1 MSKYHTLT
9 FNDISLIDYQCFYDY
24 SQAFR
29 TPTKLMDMFHIEG
42 RNGDLSISQNSYSN
56 ITIPF
61 NCHIRKDFNE
71 NYYALVND
79 LTSVEGYGRLETSEE
94 PDIYRL
100 GIFDTNLEPDMWQLN
115 HRGTFTLN
123 FNCKPQKYLKSGEKP
138 IYIDGSAVVLN
149 QTKMD
154 AKPLIEVSGTGT
166 ITINDSV
173 LTLDTNTG
181 ITTIDC
187 DMQDAYEGTI
197 NRNGNLTVV
206 NGFPVLNS
214 GENEVS
220 VSGCTINL
228 IPRWWRL

>member
-1 MSKYHTLT
+1 
-9 FNDISLIDYQCFYDY
+9 
-24 SQAFR
+24 
-29 TPTKLMDMFHIEG
+29 
-42 RNGDLSISQNSYSN
+42 
-56 ITIPF
+56 
-61 NCHIRKDFNE
+61 
-71 NYYALVND
+71 
-79 LTSVEGYGRLETSEE
+79 
-94 PDIYRL
+94 
-100 GIFDTNLEPDMWQLN
+100 
-115 HRGTFTLN
+115 
-123 FNCKPQKYLKSGEKP
+123 
-138 IYIDGSAVVLN
+138 
-149 QTKMD
+149 MD